1 MKRIA
6 EGDFDVTVPADS
18 HGKNNPFENIA
29 SSLNEMTGSL
39 KRVESMRQEFVSN
52 VSHEI
57 RSPLT
62 LITGFAR
69 ALRDDDL
76 AIEQRRHYLAIT
88 EAESGRISRL
98 SDNLLKLSALD
109 ARARL
114 LEPRAYRLDSQ
125 LRSVVLA
132 YEPQWRQ
139 KGLQLSADLEA
150 LTVTADEE
158 MLGLVWGNLVH
169 NAIKFTP
176 AGGRIQIGLQSREG
190 EAIVR
195 VVDSGIGLATG
206 DLLRVFERFFKADK
220 ARSAGDGS
228 GGSGLGLSIVQKIV
242 ALHGGKVSVESAG
255 VGRGAIFS
263 IRLPLEEPRR
273 A

>member
-69 ALRDDDL
+69 ALRDDD
-76 AIEQRRHYLAIT
+76 LAIT